1 MCMSHVELY
10 MHRRRCSSVA
20 APVGSFSAV
29 RVAQSRQ
36 GMPGLVAARAV
47 AAGEVLFCWTGVLIG
62 RNTGDRCLQV
72 GQRHYLTPGPEE
84 GEPPWVFLNHSFAP
98 SVHVSHPP
106 LPSKDPLPPVLTAT
120 ANAALPVD
128 AELTIDYTLHEYIMF
143 GNGFV
148 CAESGRAVRG
158 FHFLD
163 EAAQEA
169 ALPRAMH
176 HVRTLHGQYLF
187 GQSSRC

>member
-1 MCMSHVELY
+1 
-10 MHRRRCSSVA
+10 
-20 APVGSFSAV
+20 
-29 RVAQSRQ
+29 
-36 GMPGLVAARAV
+36 MPGLVAARAV

-148 CAESGRAVRG
+148 CAESGRAVRVLG
-158 FHFLD
+158 TPATRIAVRYMLPVAHSFSVSCP
-163 EAAQEA
+163 AAASSA
-169 ALPRAMH
+169 ASTIGLSTMP
-176 HVRTLHGQYLF
+176 VF
-187 GQSSRC
+187 